1 MSKKIIS
8 ILLICCFLS
17 GMLAVGAGAAESDV
31 PAWNFDATGQLTVNT
46 ASALADYAS
55 TQDVPWNLFTSL
67 ITSVSIDPAISY
79 IGAYSLNNMNA
90 TIHIENGNTEI
101 AEHAFDNAGENFV
114 IVSVYNSPVHTYA
127 KEHGLAFEGIA
138 VASGECGTNA
148 RWSIYADGT
157 LHIHGSGAMTDYYRD
172 PTSTPWY
179 SYKADIKSV
188 LIDETITFVS
198 PYTVFS
204 ANKCLSA
211 TINGADT
218 QVSSTAFQMV
228 NTNFTIY
235 GHLNSSAQEVAEARG
250 YTFVP
255 FTIASGT
262 CGTNATWTL
271 YSTGLLKID
280 GHGEMVSQTDPMK
293 IPFYEYSS
301 QITAIEIGEG
311 ITKIGNFTRFP
322 TFTNCTSLTV
332 WNPDAVFD
340 SLAIT
345 GVSSSS
351 NFELRGYSGSTAQK
365 YAETKSLA
373 FVPCSPILAMGSCGT
388 NASWQLHENGVL
400 RIYGSGDM
408 RMAPSIPWQ
417 DYADWIQT
425 IDISEEITKIRPL
438 LFPYENT
445 TCTKVIIRN
454 PEAVIHT
461 ESIPQGTKNL
471 TIYGEFGSTA
481 ETYAKEKGYNF
492 AGIVLDYGS
501 YGENNNL
508 TWTFY
513 KGGALKFTGSDD
525 MNKVGG
531 YPERVPWNQYSG
543 SITSIEIGSRV
554 TKIPMLSFFSL
565 QSCTSI
571 TILNSRVTIEGAAI
585 AQPSKDLVI
594 YGYTGSTAEE
604 YAAKSS
610 ITFVALD

>member
-55 TQDVPWNLFTSL
+55 AQDVPWNLFTSL

-79 IGAYSLNNMNA
+79 IGAYSLNTLNA
-90 TIHIENGNTEI
+90 AVHIENGNTEI

-148 RWSIYADGT
+148 HWSIYADGT

-172 PTSTPWY
+172 PASTPWY
-179 SYKADIKSV
+179 SNKNAITNV
-188 LIDETITFVS
+188 VVDEAITFVS
-198 PYTVFS
+198 PYTIFS
-204 ANKCLSA
+204 AKSCLSA

-262 CGTNATWTL
+262 CGANATWVL
-271 YSTGLLKID
+271 YTTGLLKID
-280 GHGEMVSQTDPMK
+280 GCGVMESQTDPMK
-293 IPFYEYSS
+293 IPFYKYSS
-301 QITAIEIGEG
+301 QIIAIEISEG
-311 ITKIGNFTRFP
+311 ISKIGNFTYFP
-322 TFTNCTSLTV
+322 TFTNCTSFTV
-332 WNPDAVFD
+332 WNPEAVFD
-340 SLAIT
+340 SYAIS

-351 NFELRGYSGSTAQK
+351 NFEIRGYSGSTAQK

-373 FVPCSPILAMGSCGT
+373 FVLCSPILAMGSCGT
-388 NASWQLHENGVL
+388 NVKWQLHENGVL
-400 RIYGSGDM
+400 RIYGSGEVRAM
-408 RMAPSIPWQ
+408 LWQ

-425 IDISEEITKIRPL
+425 IDISEEITRIRPL
-438 LFPYENT
+438 LPYENT

-454 PEAVIHT
+454 PEAIIDT
-461 ESIPQGTKNL
+461 DAILREDKNL
-471 TIYGEFGSTA
+471 TICGAIGSTA
-481 ETYAKEKGYNF
+481 ETYANKNGFKFIYDPY
-492 AGIVLDYGS
+492 VVDYGS
-501 YGENNNL
+501 CGTNATWTLYKNGLLLISGSGAMKSYGGPDSAPWYQYRQYIKEIKIESNITGISTFTYWGFSNCTSFTVFNSKASFAESTIMFPNDNL
-508 TWTFY
+508 T
-513 KGGALKFTGSDD
+513 L
-525 MNKVGG
+525 
-531 YPERVPWNQYSG
+531 
-543 SITSIEIGSRV
+543 
-554 TKIPMLSFFSL
+554 
-565 QSCTSI
+565 
-571 TILNSRVTIEGAAI
+571 
-585 AQPSKDLVI
+585 
-594 YGYTGSTAEE
+594 YGYKGSTAEA
-604 YAAKSS
+604 YAETKS